1 MQFFLNAQFRR
12 NVVVGVYWGMSL
24 SVYSDDHISSEYID
38 EPRVC
43 QNCKFATKRISRN
56 IPRSVV
62 VGIFRWQNIR
72 RKLVFPMN
80 SVLGRCCR
88 NVVGSSSQCIFRVRQ
103 NIVGISFI
111 FSTKWY
117 RRPLSSE
124 IRQNMS
130 IPTNFWRF
138 FPSVSACFLVVFV
151 VKTHSNIMTN

>member
-1 MQFFLNAQFRR
+1 MHNSDETWSSEYTEEWVRRYIPTTIFRR
-12 NVVVGVYWGMSL
+12 N
-24 SVYSDDHISSEYID
+24 ID
-38 EPRVC
+38 EPRVR

-56 IPRSVV
+56 IPKSVV
-62 VGIFRWQNIR
+62 VGIFRWQYIL

-88 NVVGSSSQCIFRVRQ
+88 NAVGSSSQCIFRCSSEYRRNYVY
-103 NIVGISFI
+103 

-117 RRPLSSE
+117 RRPFSSE

-138 FPSVSACFLVVFV
+138 FLSVSACFLVVFV